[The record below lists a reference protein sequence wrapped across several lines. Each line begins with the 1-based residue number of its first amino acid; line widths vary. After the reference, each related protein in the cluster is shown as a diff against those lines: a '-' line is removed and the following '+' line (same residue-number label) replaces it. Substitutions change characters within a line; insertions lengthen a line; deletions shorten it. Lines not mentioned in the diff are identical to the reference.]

1 MIKRFSF
8 AILATIASIC
18 AWAQNEQ
25 IHIFRND
32 AEKLTSI
39 KASDIRTITHTNGN
53 SESGF
58 QTMQISDYN
67 NNDTSIDLNLIDS
80 IQTRLTGLPEF
91 HINLQDYPDWTELQ
105 GAKDDVHPATLR
117 MDGNGMYDDIP
128 EQTVEF
134 RGRGNTTW
142 NMPKKPYRFK
152 MSKKASVC
160 GLPKA
165 KTFVLLA
172 NYIDCSLMRNA
183 TAFWVANYL
192 KMPYSNHCVPVRVF
206 LNGDDKGA
214 YLLTEKIGIG
224 SGSVDIDE
232 NTGILFELDA
242 NYDEDY
248 KFKYTWTFEPY
259 GDFTMPVMIKD
270 PDLTEITIPDGL
282 TIEEYFQKWQE
293 DFGNM
298 IEGVS
303 DTPADGDLK
312 PWLDLESVA
321 NFYIVNSLCG
331 NHELYWPKSFFL
343 YKKSLEPE
351 EVYHFGPVW
360 DFDWA
365 FTYNKKEGAP
375 ADTPLLTGSA
385 GGAFADEIFRNEE
398 FRALYKEKW
407 DRFVNEGHPQLQ
419 VWMEEYAN
427 LIEPQAIENGKLWPA
442 DSSRNTLSSFD
453 FRNNF
458 KSLKSW
464 IEARI
469 EYCNSHPNFGIVP
482 Y

>member
-1 MIKRFSF
+1 MTKRAIISLLAAFASF
-8 AILATIASIC
+8 SIC
-18 AWAQNEQ
+18 AQNEH

-32 AEKLTSI
+32 AERLSTV
-39 KASDIRTITHTNGN
+39 KATDIRAITHTNGS
-53 SESGF
+53 SEYGF
-58 QTMQISDYN
+58 QTMQITDYN
-67 NNDTSIDLNLIDS
+67 SNNTTIDLNLIDS
-80 IQTRLTGLPEF
+80 IQTRQVGLPEF
-91 HINLQDYPDWTELQ
+91 HITLQDYPEWNELQ
-105 GAKDDVHPATLR
+105 GAKDDIHPATLR
-117 MDGNGMYDDIP
+117 MNGNGWFEDIP

-142 NMPKKPYRFK
+142 GMNKKPYRFK
-152 MSKKASVC
+152 MNKKASVC

-165 KTFVLLA
+165 KSFVLLA
-172 NYIDCSLMRNA
+172 NYIDCTLMRNA
-183 TAFWVANYL
+183 IAFWIANYL
-192 KMPYSNHCVPVRVF
+192 EMPYSNHSVPVRVY
-206 LNGDDKGA
+206 LNGIDKGA
-214 YLLTEKIGIG
+214 YLLTEKLGIG

-248 KFKYTWTFEPY
+248 KFKYTWTYEPY

-270 PDLTEITIPDGL
+270 PDLTEISIPGGL
-282 TIEEYFQKWQE
+282 SIDEYFKKWQE
-293 DFGNM
+293 DFGQM

-312 PWLDLESVA
+312 PWLNLESVA
-321 NFYIVNSLCG
+321 NFYIVNSFCG
-331 NHELYWPKSFFL
+331 NHELYWPKSFFM
-343 YKKSLEPE
+343 YKKSLDEN

-365 FTYNKKEGAP
+365 FTFNKTEGAP
-375 ADTPLLTGSA
+375 ANTPLLSGGA

-398 FRALYKEKW
+398 FRTIYKAKW
-407 DRFVNEGHPQLQ
+407 DKFIEEGYPQLQ
-419 VWMEEYAN
+419 AWMEEYTY
-427 LIEPQAIENGKLWPA
+427 LIEPQAIENGKIWPE
-442 DSSRNTLSSFD
+442 DRTYSTME
-453 FRNNF
+453 FRKNF
-458 KSLKSW
+458 EDLKTW